1 MVRMAQRGTLRTFR
15 RARERVDGGGD
26 FRVEVEIGD
35 GFVSSGWRRR
45 VRRRRRRRRRRRG
58 GSLRFVRGGLESV
71 SSPSRHSNPW
81 QRRRWRRRQED
92 RAALHDALLAMLR
105 SGLPSSC
112 TTTSVL
118 ATYLGVRVGSE
129 SSVSG
134 APFEEAAATLAH
146 ALRVDEAFFEHATSA
161 DAKCGLPLAFTL
173 LALAMRRRRDGD
185 AGGFAQCACFA
196 LLRLSSSRHF
206 GAALN
211 ARVSPRWLPELELAE
226 LDGGTWRGTHAD
238 ALVATTHALL
248 TDGDASRT
256 APLISPLLT
265 TLHNAA
271 PHWKNLSSRASTRLV
286 RLVERHARPETL
298 FAQPDAYRDQ
308 LRELT
313 GALSPIDR
321 CLRHQPDENPRL
333 VLAVLRGGAVFDALD
348 AAGRG
353 EMPTFD
359 DRNPHRH
366 RDGDDS
372 YDDVYD
378 SDDTSSCATSSSS
391 TASEAPPPVARRP
404 SAEWLRA
411 YPRRVTAGDDP
422 TRSSTSRADG
432 APRARVGI
440 GRDEGPG
447 AGAGGVSVGERGG
460 FARRRTGAADNGAK
474 VRRGRARG
482 ATVVAG
488 VRDGTGA
495 AEAAVGRDGVRAAL
509 RRAARAAVPGGGG
522 EERGVERGRAPSRR
536 RGARNL
542 WMKNHENSIFRV
554 ADPDVEVR
562 DVEGGRRARTN
573 ARGRRGVG

>member
-1 MVRMAQRGTLRTFR
+1 
-15 RARERVDGGGD
+15 
-26 FRVEVEIGD
+26 
-35 GFVSSGWRRR
+35 
-45 VRRRRRRRRRRRG
+45 
-58 GSLRFVRGGLESV
+58 
-71 SSPSRHSNPW
+71 
-81 QRRRWRRRQED
+81 
-92 RAALHDALLAMLR
+92 
-105 SGLPSSC
+105 
-112 TTTSVL
+112 
-118 ATYLGVRVGSE
+118 
-129 SSVSG
+129 
-134 APFEEAAATLAH
+134 
-146 ALRVDEAFFEHATSA
+146 
-161 DAKCGLPLAFTL
+161 
-173 LALAMRRRRDGD
+173 MRRRRDGD
-185 AGGFAQCACFA
+185 AGD
-196 LLRLSSSRHF
+196 SRS
-206 GAALN
+206 
-211 ARVSPRWLPELELAE
+211 ARVSRSSAVVLEEFSARASTRARAPRWLPELELAE

-271 PHWKNLSSRASTRLV
+271 PHWKNLSPRASTRLV

-333 VLAVLRGGAVFDALD
+333 VLAVLRGGAVFDALG
-348 AAGRG
+348 AAGRE

-391 TASEAPPPVARRP
+391 TASEAPPPVARP
-404 SAEWLRA
+404 SRGVAPRH
-411 YPRRVTAGDDP
+411 PRRVTAGDDP

-562 DVEGGRRARTN
+562 DVEGERRARTN